1 MHLECRGMYISA
13 ITTLV
18 GREEAEADALF
29 TLASDWSDTTAKS
42 ELVSNRGQRSRRART
57 CRVHMSRMRSQ
68 SVEFMGS
75 GH

>member
-1 MHLECRGMYISA
+1 MEGRGVYISA

-18 GREEAEADALF
+18 GWEEAEADALF
-29 TLASDWSDTTAKS
+29 TLASDWRETAAKS
-42 ELVSNRGQRSRRART
+42 KPVSNSGREHGVTT
-57 CRVHMSRMRSQ
+57 CCVHMSKTRSQ